1 LALLRKKANNRGLYY
16 SDSYIKLVLKR
27 DSSPAIAPVFWS
39 FLGVDYCIGSG
50 KCFLLFPVGLIL
62 ESQFKEGKLMDVGS
76 VVNQGLIGMQKS
88 QSSMLQSAQQIAQ
101 AGTTQ
106 RDNPQANDVVEP
118 LINIKAQSQVFDSS
132 AKVVKAADETIGTLL
147 DVKA

>member
-1 LALLRKKANNRGLYY
+1 
-16 SDSYIKLVLKR
+16 
-27 DSSPAIAPVFWS
+27 VF
-39 FLGVDYCIGSG
+39 
-50 KCFLLFPVGLIL
+50 FLLFPFGLIL
-62 ESQFKEGKLMDVGS
+62 DSQFKEGKLMDVGS

-132 AKVVKAADETIGTLL
+132 AKVVRAADETIGTLL
-147 DVKA
+147 DIKA

>member
-1 LALLRKKANNRGLYY
+1 
-16 SDSYIKLVLKR
+16 
-27 DSSPAIAPVFWS
+27 
-39 FLGVDYCIGSG
+39 
-50 KCFLLFPVGLIL
+50 
-62 ESQFKEGKLMDVGS
+62 
-76 VVNQGLIGMQKS
+76 MQKS

-132 AKVVKAADETIGTLL
+132 AKVVRAADETIGTLL
-147 DVKA
+147 DIKA

>member
-1 LALLRKKANNRGLYY
+1 M
-16 SDSYIKLVLKR
+16 
-27 DSSPAIAPVFWS
+27 
-39 FLGVDYCIGSG
+39 
-50 KCFLLFPVGLIL
+50 
-62 ESQFKEGKLMDVGS
+62 MDVGS

-106 RDNPQANDVVEP
+106 RDNPAANDLVEP
-118 LINIKAQSQVFDSS
+118 LINLKVQAQVFDSS

-147 DVKA
+147 DIKA